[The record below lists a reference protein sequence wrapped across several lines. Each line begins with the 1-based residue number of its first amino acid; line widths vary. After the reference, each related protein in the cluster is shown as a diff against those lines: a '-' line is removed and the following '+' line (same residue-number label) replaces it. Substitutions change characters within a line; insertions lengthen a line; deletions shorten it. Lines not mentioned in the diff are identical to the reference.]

1 MPELTQHYDFSPA
14 DRRLIARAIK
24 TVEKQFMA
32 AENAPC
38 FTSPAHILDYLRL
51 RLWEQE
57 REHFLVLFLNNQ
69 HKLMVAETLFSGD
82 ISSVEVSPRIIA
94 RKCLLHNSPAIV
106 LAHNHPSGNT
116 LPSGADRNITDRIV
130 QCLNLFNIRVLD
142 HIIVGS
148 GNEYWSFA
156 EHRQI

>member
-1 MPELTQHYDFSPA
+1 MSELTQHYYFSSA
-14 DRRLIARAIK
+14 DKKLISRAIK
-24 TVEKQFMA
+24 TVEKQFMS

-51 RLWEQE
+51 QLWEQD

-69 HKLMVAETLFSGD
+69 HKLMVSETLFSGD
-82 ISSVEVSPRIIA
+82 ICNVEVSPRIIA
-94 RKCLLHNSPAIV
+94 RKCLIHNSPAIV

-116 LPSGADRNITDRIV
+116 LPSRADRHVTDRIV

-142 HIIVGS
+142 HIIISS

-156 EHRQI
+156 EHHQI